1 MRCTAPCTCVTSAP
15 SRQREG
21 AVLRAVMLIT
31 VGSAAALVLAA
42 SSAGGAGAASAC
54 APAQLH
60 AKMAVIRG
68 SAGAGNIEYRV
79 LLRNVSKVTCTVS
92 GRPGLRLRGA
102 AGRNLPTHV
111 SAALPGSLGVIVTLA
126 PGKSA
131 AATLRFSPDVPGPGE
146 STTGLCEKT
155 AHSVRVTLASP
166 GSRSLVG
173 AIIPPTPVCEHGS
186 MTETNLSHV

>member
-1 MRCTAPCTCVTSAP
+1 
-15 SRQREG
+15 
-21 AVLRAVMLIT
+21 MLISL
-31 VGSAAALVLAA
+31 GSAAAIVLAA
-42 SSAGGAGAASAC
+42 SSAGVAGAASAC
-54 APAQLH
+54 TPAELH

-79 LLRNVSKVTCTVS
+79 LLRNISKVTCMVS
-92 GRPGLRLRGA
+92 GRPGLRLRSA

-111 SAALPGSLGVIVTLA
+111 TAAFPGSLAVLVTLA

-146 STTGLCEKT
+146 STTGPCEKT
-155 AHSVRVTLASP
+155 AHTVRVTLASP
-166 GSRSLVG
+166 GSGSLIG
-173 AIIPPTPVCEHGS
+173 RLTPRTAVCEHGS